1 MTAFKYLVVCRF
13 HQGLGNLLL
22 ASSAPFFMNYLKASA
37 IVVIVCCILYRCFFY
52 LFQEYPLHSLEIFS
66 LIHGCWFIFWEE
78 CWFFKK
84 TCCFLETK
92 QVCLSFYTL
101 NLIWQYQEKIVL
113 WHPVGQFLWML
124 YLPTILLSD
133 QQLLSMEMK
142 RNVSEIKT
150 VLLQMKFIFP
160 VNIREPVYKLKV
172 CGNPTFVLT
181 KGLHHIDS

>member
-1 MTAFKYLVVCRF
+1 
-13 HQGLGNLLL
+13 
-22 ASSAPFFMNYLKASA
+22 
-37 IVVIVCCILYRCFFY
+37 
-52 LFQEYPLHSLEIFS
+52 
-66 LIHGCWFIFWEE
+66 
-78 CWFFKK
+78 
-84 TCCFLETK
+84 
-92 QVCLSFYTL
+92 
-101 NLIWQYQEKIVL
+101 
-113 WHPVGQFLWML
+113 ML